1 MPASVV
7 IPAPLRVAA
16 AVTALEAV
24 VLFVLSVV
32 QMLNFSG
39 ARVAMNVTTIAF
51 FLLCA
56 VGLALCARALVLGH
70 SWARSPIVLAQLIQL
85 GVAFSFVQAEADKA
99 DKTVAWILAALAVAV
114 LVGVFHPRSLEHLA
128 HED

>member
-1 MPASVV
+1 M

-16 AVTALEAV
+16 AFTALQAV
-24 VLFVLSVV
+24 VLVVLSIV
-32 QMLNFSG
+32 QIVNFSG
-39 ARVAMNVTTIAF
+39 DRVAMNLTTIAF

-85 GVAFSFVQAEADKA
+85 GLAWSFVQGGAGSGDKA
-99 DKTVAWILAALAVAV
+99 VAWVLAALALTV
-114 LVGVFHPRSLEHLA
+114 LVGIFHPRSLEHLA
-128 HED
+128 DEA